1 MTIEVTLADE
11 IELDAWW
18 KAVPK
23 RSEIREIPI
32 PHGAMVVVRACRACG
47 KRSEIA
53 VHWAGLLCG
62 ICRADLKK
70 TEERIR
76 ALQAQLEAQ
85 LDRAMA
91 TWAVRQADLDDELAS
106 RWYRLCGDR
115 QTATAALQRAQTEK
129 YYGWTSERIAENV
142 AVKKAA
148 FDDVMGKIER
158 TKGKGGPLAELLKEE
173 ALHQKELARIAE
185 ARTAAEL
192 ALQEIAAA
200 RDEVPF

>member
-1 MTIEVTLADE
+1 MTIEITRADE

-18 KAVPK
+18 AMAPK
-23 RSEIREIPI
+23 KSELREVPI
-32 PHGAMVVVRACRACG
+32 PPGAMVVVRSCRACG

-62 ICRADLKK
+62 MCRADLEK
-70 TEERIR
+70 TELRIMTI
-76 ALQAQLEAQ
+76 QASLESQ

-91 TWAVRQADLDDELAS
+91 TWAVRQADLDDETAA

-129 YYGWTSERIAENV
+129 YYNWTAEEIAENI
-142 AVKKAA
+142 AKKKAA

-158 TKGKGGPLAELLKEE
+158 TKGKPGAIAELLKEE
-173 ALHQKELARIAE
+173 ALHQSELKRINE
-185 ARTAAEL
+185 ARCAAEL
-192 ALQEIAAA
+192 ALQEITAA